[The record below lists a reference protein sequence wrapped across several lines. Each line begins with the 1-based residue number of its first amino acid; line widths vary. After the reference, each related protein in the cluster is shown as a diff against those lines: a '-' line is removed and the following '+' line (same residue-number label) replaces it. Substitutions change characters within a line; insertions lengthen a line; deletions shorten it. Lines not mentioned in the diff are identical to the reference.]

1 MSAYLCNPEH
11 IGVLANAMYRANIGL
26 YCQSNSPQKMA
37 AALAKANWISIEAR
51 YPGDNFMLGDQGFE
65 EYCQACQHE
74 ACRPDPDLK
83 PVDFIKIAQCFA
95 YQACEA
101 KEFQEAYYDDD
112 YIGDFHI
119 NQFIMAMVRK
129 MPGYDDAPWG
139 YERKPDAPEVMDL
152 SAIMMGS

>member
-11 IGVLANAMYRANIGL
+11 IGVLANAMYRANIRMGH
-26 YCQSNSPQKMA
+26 QPNSPQKMA
-37 AALAKANWISIEAR
+37 EALAKANWISIEAR
-51 YPGDNFMLGDQGFE
+51 YPNDDFMLGHQSFE
-65 EYCQACQHE
+65 EYCKDCQHE

-83 PVDFIKIAQCFA
+83 PMDFIGIARCFA

-101 KEFQEAYYDDD
+101 KEFQEADWASD

-119 NQFIMAMVRK
+119 NQFVMAMVRK
-129 MPGYDDAPWG
+129 LPGYDDAPWS

-152 SAIMMGS
+152 SAMMMG